1 MSHKSKCIAS
11 FATAAVLLFSTVFA
25 NDYSGVKTPVTDAAE
40 SFSNL
45 RRQNRKV
52 RNTDLTM

>member
-40 SFSNL
+40 TKQESQEYRFDNV
-45 RRQNRKV
+45 KIA
-52 RNTDLTM
+52 